1 MSQHPALDLLFQEAR
16 ERAAEKGLTFSAPLI
31 DALVERPD
39 SLAALR
45 EGLHNAVEWQLILID
60 LLRAAQQSLGE
71 PHQEWLTRYTR
82 ALVRGDM
89 DVCAALISQSPL
101 SPDALSLFVQ
111 GTNAYRQNQLGEM
124 LPLLEHLQQQPDLSP
139 ELMAR
144 LLIFSARSRLRLGSP
159 DQAAEDLSRARS
171 LAPDLWLVEVAQAD
185 QARRANN
192 PAAALDI
199 YQTILKRPLEVRHL
213 EAAAGAHIGLA
224 LLAEDRR
231 DWGEATSHFEGA
243 INLLGAGER
252 LVMRLES
259 LAPDES
265 GSLYLS
271 AAYALEKINPD
282 EALRAVEEAIRLRV
296 RGAVQRPDRAAY
308 RLKGDLLRDSVPTDS
323 ALAYVEAAK
332 GYAETNEWRE
342 AGALYEAALNALP
355 IPEDQTER
363 AAFWSQ
369 WEYVFWNGA
378 DAFLVASYAP
388 NPPYVDRAM
397 LDKSVELYQRGM
409 SIGQPGENYTWVY
422 TLRTRQLMQM
432 AQLKP
437 PPRPRL
443 DLLWEGLAVMERGVM
458 LRDQDA
464 YAWMG
469 IGQSF
474 LQLAMD
480 VNGYAAVRRA
490 YDLSPQDP
498 WILGELTIAA
508 ANTGDFERA
517 RKTIGELLEVDTK
530 PETEDWCDA
539 VNAFL
544 LAHEEAYQQALD
556 LAESLINSGK
566 EYPWLKAGQSFVIDI
581 KAGCLAALGQWEQFD
596 AFVTEQARL
605 AEAEED
611 KPGASVDERRL
622 GYLYLIARKFDK
634 AERYLLLA
642 LENADSEYL
651 NINLNLAQIA
661 LIRGDLV
668 RANGL
673 FEKYLQKVRGARHLL
688 DFLNFDLP
696 TTARFVKDAPHRA
709 DAEQTIQRWREAGH
723 SRLVE
728 VRAKPLSALTELQ
741 EALADANDQG
751 WRRIALWC
759 SLGRTH
765 IESGVWREAALAYA
779 HLKPFAE
786 NSVPEAEP
794 QYQKALQNW
803 RAQTD
808 GLIQDRDFESARAE
822 LAAQEGLEE
831 DLLWKGGLQLRRAGV
846 EMLLGDENQSRFD
859 TALQT
864 LEQTGWDELHQGAAV
879 GTVSALILPDVESY
893 WRFQDRFAAWGA
905 ESHSTLWKAAQK
917 GLKGYLDRVFQLSPA
932 PTPPAP
938 NLKPIAVEL
947 GQNLITEELARS
959 TGPVFTTYLPRL
971 RKGILERFGMLF
983 HGITLR
989 EYASSDPDGYLIR
1002 IDENPVAVGHA
1013 PANKRFC
1020 TAPSSELASKGIGVS
1035 SADEGVNPL
1044 TGTPGCWLSE
1054 SHWGQALSAGFT
1066 LWEDANAYLIYH
1078 LQTVI
1083 ERFLPRFVTP
1093 DEISLYI
1100 LNQWEGRL
1108 SDPTLIS
1115 QAVPRPELHYELC
1128 LLLRQ
1133 LLAAGY
1139 AIGDG
1144 ETILKVVM
1152 EVGLED
1158 LPRALKQCQER
1169 LTKVGGMPDV
1179 HA

>member
-1 MSQHPALDLLFQEAR
+1 MSQHPALDSLFQEAR
-16 ERAAEKGLTFSAPLI
+16 NRAAEKGLTFSAPLL
-31 DALVERPD
+31 DALAERPD
-39 SLAALR
+39 SLTALR
-45 EGLHNAVEWQLILID
+45 EGLHSAIEWQLILID

-71 PHQEWLTRYTR
+71 PHQDWMARYTR

-101 SPDALSLFVQ
+101 SPETLSLFEQ
-111 GTNAYRQNQLGEM
+111 GTRAYRENRLGEM

-159 DQAAEDLSRARS
+159 DRAEADLSRARS
-171 LAPDLWLVEVAQAD
+171 LAPDLWLVEVAQGD
-185 QARRANN
+185 QERRSNN
-192 PAAALDI
+192 PSKALDI
-199 YQTILKRPLEVRHL
+199 YQTILKRPLEMRHL

-224 LLAEDRR
+224 LLAEDRG
-231 DWGEATSHFEGA
+231 DWGEATTHFEEA
-243 INLLGAGER
+243 IKLLGAGER

-271 AAYALEKINPD
+271 AAYALEKIND
-282 EALRAVEEAIRLRV
+282 EESLRAVNEAIRLGV

-308 RLKGDLLRDSVPTDS
+308 RLKGDILRDSAPADS
-323 ALAYVEAAK
+323 ALAYIEAAR

-342 AGALYEAALNALP
+342 AGALYEAALNVLP

-363 AAFWSQ
+363 TAFWSQ
-369 WEYVFWNGA
+369 WEYAFWNGA

-409 SIGQPGENYTWVY
+409 NIGQPGEHYTWVY

-490 YDLSPQDP
+490 YDLSPQDT

-544 LAHEEAYQQALD
+544 LAHEGAYQQALD
-556 LAESLINSGK
+556 LADALITSGK
-566 EYPWLKAGQSFVIDI
+566 DYPWLKAGQSFVIDI

-611 KPGASVDERRL
+611 KPGTSVDERRL

-661 LIRGDLV
+661 LIRGDLA

-673 FEKYLQKVRGARHLL
+673 FEKYLQKVRGARHLI

-696 TTARFVKDAPHRA
+696 TTARFVKDMPHGESA
-709 DAEQTIQRWREAGH
+709 AQTIQNWREAGQR
-723 SRLVE
+723 RLVE
-728 VRAKPLSALTELQ
+728 VRANPLSALDELQ

-759 SLGRTH
+759 SLGRTYT
-765 IESGVWREAALAYA
+765 ESGVWREAALAYA

-786 NSVPEAEP
+786 NSVPEAVP
-794 QYQKALQNW
+794 QYQKVMQNW
-803 RAQTD
+803 RSQTD
-808 GLIQDRDFESARAE
+808 SLIQERDFESARAE
-822 LAAQEGLEE
+822 LAAQERLE
-831 DLLWKGGLQLRRAGV
+831 DDPLGKSAVQLRQACV
-846 EMLLGDENQSRFD
+846 QMLISEPNQSRFEA
-859 TALQT
+859 ALQL
-864 LEQTGWDELHQGAAV
+864 LEQAGWDELHRGAAV

-893 WRFQDRFAAWGA
+893 WRFQDHFAAWGE
-905 ESHSTLWKAAQK
+905 ESRPLVWKAAQT

-932 PTPPAP
+932 PTPPP
-938 NLKPIAVEL
+938 PSLKPIAVEL

-971 RKGILERFGMLF
+971 RQEIQERFGMLF

-989 EYASSDPDGYLIR
+989 EYTTSDPDGYLIR
-1002 IDENPVAVGHA
+1002 IDENPIAVGHA

-1020 TAPSSELASKGIGVS
+1020 TASPSALADKGIAVS
-1035 SADEGVNPL
+1035 AADEQVNPL
-1044 TGTPGCWLSE
+1044 TGASGCWLSE
-1054 SHWGQALSAGFT
+1054 AHWEQALSAGFT

-1093 DEISLYI
+1093 DEIPHYI

-1108 SDPTLIS
+1108 SDSTLIS
-1115 QAVPRPELHYELC
+1115 RALPRPELHYELC

-1139 AIGDG
+1139 SIRDG
-1144 ETILKVVM
+1144 ETILKVVI

-1158 LPRALKQCQER
+1158 LPHAFSLCQER
-1169 LTKVGGMPDV
+1169 LSKVGGMPDV